1 MNKEILSML
10 TLIKREFLA
19 VLPFLGLPFLFAL
32 FAITAIISSTVYSM
46 QYMPPVGILPVMH
59 KAFWVPIFI
68 LPFIS
73 AGIGSKQMY
82 SDHSGKI
89 SAFLCTL
96 ATSRSRILTAR
107 IIVGTSQFLS
117 VLMAMAITDILLRAR
132 FPSLVP
138 FDITFLIMLF
148 ITATTVNLA
157 CYSIGLLIG
166 FSANRFLPILGSI
179 LLVAALIALVII
191 KGFGLQSNLILLVV
205 AGAAMFRTW
214 QKYATASL

>member
-1 MNKEILSML
+1 L
-10 TLIKREFLA
+10 TLIKREFLS
-19 VLPFLGLPFLFAL
+19 VLPFLALPLLFA
-32 FAITAIISSTVYSM
+32 FCVVAGVITQTVYRM
-46 QYMPPVGILPVMH
+46 QHIPPTGVLPVMYE
-59 KAFWVPIFI
+59 AFWMPIFI

-107 IIVGTSQFLS
+107 IIVGSSQFL
-117 VLMAMAITDILLRAR
+117 LILLAMAITYALPLAR

-138 FDITFLIMLF
+138 FDITFMVMLF
-148 ITATTVNLA
+148 VTATTVNLA

-179 LLVAALIALVII
+179 LLVAVLIALVIV

-214 QKYATASL
+214 QKYSTASL